1 MASDPALV
9 LPLALHWRKGSATTR
24 CLTPGWTAISGYWR
38 QRGGIEQRRE
48 SNLRNHSKDDQCSV
62 LAQCPSLAQPYAR
75 WYFPSSRVSALPT
88 QRGDRYLSAE
98 VRQGERLPM
107 RRLLH
112 WRKKEST
119 FLRRPRCWRRQ
130 LIVADL
136 PPAYISGHRPAA
148 AASRK
153 TAHAL
158 FPLSCV
164 NRSQSPGARDGKE
177 GAHPLAFP
185 AGPSRWASQTPA
197 LAIVKPANAVAVKDS
212 PSTSHPMSAVTPGI
226 K

>member
-24 CLTPGWTAISGYWR
+24 CLIPGWTAISGYWR

-48 SNLRNHSKDDQCSV
+48 SNLRNHSNDDQCSV

-75 WYFPSSRVSALPT
+75 WYFPLSRVSALPT

-98 VRQGERLPM
+98 VRQGERRPM

-119 FLRRPRCWRRQ
+119 FS
-130 LIVADL
+130 A
-136 PPAYISGHRPAA
+136 SAA
-148 AASRK
+148 MLAA
-153 TAHAL
+153 TAHCRGT
-158 FPLSCV
+158 S
-164 NRSQSPGARDGKE
+164 
-177 GAHPLAFP
+177 
-185 AGPSRWASQTPA
+185 ASVYFWSSSGCSGFSKNCPCSVSACPRKQ
-197 LAIVKPANAVAVKDS
+197 VAVS
-212 PSTSHPMSAVTPGI
+212 GRS
-226 K
+226 